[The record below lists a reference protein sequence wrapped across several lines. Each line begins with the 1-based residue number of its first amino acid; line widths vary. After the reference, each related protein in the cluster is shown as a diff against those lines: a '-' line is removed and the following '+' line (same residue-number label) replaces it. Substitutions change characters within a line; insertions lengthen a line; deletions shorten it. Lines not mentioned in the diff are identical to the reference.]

1 MNSPNRSLARQQ
13 VQNQFDHAASTYDSV
28 AWLQRKMGDTLL
40 KLIAKAELSDTPLI
54 DLGCGTGEL
63 LRKLESLGLG
73 NLTGLDIS
81 EKMIDVAKEKTE
93 QATFLQADIE
103 SIPVDDESFFGV
115 VSNAAIQWCDPRVAA
130 GEIHRVLQPG
140 GSVFLNSFVT
150 GTLAQWHDAFVS
162 NGLESR
168 VHALADQTEME
179 AAFHSADFYPVE
191 VQEFKETTSFRSIES
206 MFASIKQLGATNAM
220 ASRSKRMSRSE
231 YMTLKQHFESTLENR
246 GRLELDFAWVQI
258 VATKN

>member
-1 MNSPNRSLARQQ
+1 
-13 VQNQFDHAASTYDSV
+13 
-28 AWLQRKMGDTLL
+28 MGDALL
-40 KLIAKAELSDTPLI
+40 KLIAKAELSDAPLI

-63 LRKLESLGLG
+63 LRNLESLGHG

-81 EKMIDVAKEKTE
+81 EKMIEVAKEKTE
-93 QATFLQADIE
+93 SSNFLHADLE
-103 SIPVDDESFFGV
+103 SIPVADESYFGV
-115 VSNAAIQWCDPRVAA
+115 ASNAAIQWCDPHVAA

-140 GSVFLNSFVT
+140 GSVFLTSFVS

-168 VHALADQTEME
+168 VHPLPDQTEME
-179 AAFHSADFYPVE
+179 AAFQSADFYPIA
-191 VQEFKETTSFRSIES
+191 VQAFKETTSFRSIES

-231 YMTLKQHFESTLENR
+231 YETLKQHFANTLENR
-246 GRLELDFAWVQI
+246 GRLELDFTWVQI
-258 VATKN
+258 VAKRN